1 MPKMKFKCSGCGK
14 EFEAASW
21 DRVNKNAFC
30 SRECW
35 IESRT
40 CTKAGGD
47 QQRAW
52 SAYNNLALVD
62 IPETFR
68 HPRRHR
74 GIPKRPLDRVISACY
89 LKEAR
94 AMLAGKD
101 TRGKNRCTKLEGDA

>member
-21 DRVNKNAFC
+21 ARVNKNAFC
-30 SRECW
+30 SWACW
-35 IESRT
+35 IKSRT
-40 CTKAGGD
+40 CAKVGD
-47 QQRAW
+47 AQQRAW
-52 SAYNNLALVD
+52 KAYNHL
-62 IPETFR
+62 IPADVPGTFR

-101 TRGKNRCTKLEGDA
+101 TRFKNRCQKLPGDD